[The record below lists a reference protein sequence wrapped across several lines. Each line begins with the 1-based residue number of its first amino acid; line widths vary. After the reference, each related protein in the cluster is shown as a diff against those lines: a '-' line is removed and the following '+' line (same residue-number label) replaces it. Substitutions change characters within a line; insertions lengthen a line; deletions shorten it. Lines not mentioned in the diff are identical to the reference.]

1 MVVWEYAQLFVV
13 VALASVCQNLTGF
26 AFGLIFVGVAGALQ
40 LMPIADAA
48 NVACLL
54 SLVNG
59 AVYLRSHPFEPR
71 WDVLQPLAITSL
83 LGTLL
88 GLALLHWLSGSA
100 LGVLRMILGA
110 AIVLCAVVLL
120 LQKAQRTA
128 PSPWPSTW
136 LAGGLAGVLGGLFS
150 TSGPPLVY
158 HLYRQ
163 PLSPLVVRQSLL
175 ALFLMGNV
183 LRLGGH
189 RHGRAGLVLG
199 AGQCGGPAR
208 GGRRDLA
215 GGPASAAAA
224 AAGPAVAGVRLADAG
239 RCQPAVGLNPGAQ
252 GHSGAVPSVA

>member
-13 VALASVCQNLTGF
+13 VALASMCQNLTGF

-128 PSPWPSTW
+128 PSPRPSTW

-183 LRLGGH
+183 LRLGVVIAMGELAWSSVLVSAVALPVVAAVTWLVA
-189 RHGRAGLVLG
+189 RHPPPLPQRALQWLVCALLM
-199 AGQCGGPAR
+199 
-208 GGRRDLA
+208 LA
-215 GGPASAAAA
+215 GVSLLWA
-224 AAGPAVAGVRLADAG
+224 
-239 RCQPAVGLNPGAQ
+239 
-252 GHSGAVPSVA
+252 